1 MTPVSRKLT
10 AAAVMVAAIA
20 SVVLWREQRVRSLQ
34 TEIEALREQA
44 GQLAALQEENG
55 RLTRQFKA
63 AVERSESDRRELL
76 RLNAQRGALRRTEEE
91 NARLKAE
98 QDRLAEQARQPAPP
112 PPEVNPFDRDF
123 GPGAGAKVA
132 QAKHWGYALRNY
144 AVNHQGRFPAT
155 FAEAAAFLPDGLA
168 AEEKAPLLQAAAQ
181 FEIVFHGTLEDREGL
196 PAESFLLLR
205 DKQAWADP
213 QGRACKAYC
222 MTDGAAT
229 IRGAQNN
236 DFEPWESVRTLRP
249 RSQAPPKEERA
260 SDENAQ

>member
-1 MTPVSRKLT
+1 MTPVYRKLT

-44 GQLAALQEENG
+44 GQVASLQEEIG
-55 RLTRQFKA
+55 RLTRQLKA
-63 AVERSESDRRELL
+63 ALERSESDRRELL

-123 GPGAGAKVA
+123 GPGAGAKVTS
-132 QAKHWGYALRNY
+132 AKHWGYALRNY

-155 FAEAAAFLPDGLA
+155 FAEAVAFLPDGLT
-168 AEEKAPLLQAAAQ
+168 AEEKAPVLQAAAQ
-181 FEIVFHGTLEDREGL
+181 FEIVFHGTLEDLEGL

-205 DKQAWADP
+205 EKQAWADP

-222 MTDGAAT
+222 MTDGGAT
-229 IRGAQNN
+229 IRGAQSN
-236 DFEPWESVRTLRP
+236 DFEQWESVHTLQP
-249 RSQAPPKEERA
+249 KPPQAPKEERPA
-260 SDENAQ
+260 DGDSQ